1 MILDILLFLACFWV
15 APLIWAGRLLL
26 PMALRD
32 LWRAA

>member
-26 PMALRD
+26 PTALRNR
-32 LWRAA
+32 WRAA